1 MSQRYDAPGV
11 GARTFNNLIWWLAE
25 RGVSI
30 QGSTAVRVR
39 GRSSGQLR
47 GVVVNLLEIGGRR
60 YLVSPRGD
68 TQWARNARVAGEVE
82 MGPKHRSH
90 SRRIVEVADDAKP
103 DLLKPYV
110 DRWYWQVK
118 GHIGGLTPAS
128 SRDEMRAAAPSI
140 PVFEV
145 VC

>member
-1 MSQRYDAPGV
+1 MPVRSK
-11 GARTFNNLIWWLAE
+11 WLPQVREPDPEVVRWIAE

-47 GVVVNLLEIGGRR
+47 GVVVNLLEFDGRR

-82 MGPKHRSH
+82 MGPKNRPHA
-90 SRRIVEVADDAKP
+90 RRIVEVADDAKP
-103 DLLKPYV
+103 DLLKPSV
-110 DRWYWQVK
+110 
-118 GHIGGLTPAS
+118 
-128 SRDEMRAAAPSI
+128 RAARVLGGWPTRRRWCRPRPAGSALAT
-140 PVFEV
+140 
-145 VC
+145 